1 MNFLTIIP
9 ATEAKR
15 EYSIAINLDN
25 VTSYS
30 INYEASC
37 DCFWLRFRL
46 LNIETPTKS
55 LLLQNK
61 VRLLNHLDTSKTPLN
76 DPRVLEM
83 IKMTMLLLARK
94 IYIATT
100 EDVEGKLDLNEISS
114 FMLEFLNKKSC
125 DDDDGLAEIY
135 EFYAKAFKEEVEND
149 SNRKAKK

>member
-1 MNFLTIIP
+1 MNLLTIIP
-9 ATEAKR
+9 VTEANK
-15 EYSIAINLDN
+15 EYPIAINLDN
-25 VTSYS
+25 VTAYF
-30 INYEASC
+30 IDYEAG
-37 DCFWLRFRL
+37 CFWLRFRL

-61 VRLLNHLDTSKTPLN
+61 IGLLDYFDSSKTPLN
-76 DPRVLEM
+76 DPNMLEM

-100 EDVEGKLDLNEISS
+100 EDVEGKLELNEISS
-114 FMLEFLNKKSC
+114 FMLEFLNNKSC
-125 DDDDGLAEIY
+125 DDDGLAEVY